1 MKKTNENGIT
11 LITLVVTILVLI
23 ILAGITLKITIGENG
38 LIAKGKDARNQ
49 VGQMQTN
56 TEEARGSLYNEIAG
70 GKDAY
75 PDPSAVDVDLSV
87 QKTSDT
93 SISATANATDT
104 NSNIVSY
111 TFYIRKVTEQDS
123 SYVMIKKSDKLAN
136 TVDCSNLEKDMAYT
150 VKVIALD
157 ERGTSRTA
165 VKKIALGN
173 AIQIKVKPISGPDS
187 YPSTVAVTATSIVTD
202 IDYIELPN
210 GEQVKAKNGKLKLD
224 TTYNSTKNGP
234 ITFKAYD
241 KDGNAGKL
249 EYDEENVINF
259 ETEWT
264 IPEDNTTVT
273 LPFYGSNQALDLYI
287 DYGDGVKENS
297 NLSSQTHTYK
307 NAGKYVIKVSGRCEK
322 LSSRDY
328 SYNYINATKYMTKII
343 KWGCLENIEC
353 SLKRCQGL
361 GGSIPEPHEKSFQS
375 VKTFVDMFEDCKNI
389 TGSIPEKLFA
399 NCPNATYFS
408 GTFSGCSG
416 LTGSIPENLFVN
428 CTNVTLFSS
437 TFYYCRGLTGSI
449 PEKLFANCPNVTS
462 FGSTFSSCSGLTGSI
477 PENLFVNCTNVT
489 SFSSTFDYCNSLT
502 GSIPEK
508 LFANN
513 SNVTLFFR
521 TFSYCSGLTGSIPEN
536 LFVNCTNVTSF
547 GYTFASC
554 NSLTGSIPEN
564 LFVNCTNV
572 TSFSSTFSRCSGLT
586 GISENLF
593 KNCTKVT
600 DFGFTF
606 YNCTVLTGTAP
617 ALWNRT
623 NVTSS
628 SGCFSSCTNLTNY
641 ADIPSSWK

>member
-56 TEEARGSLYNEIAG
+56 TEEARDSLYNEIAG

-136 TVDCSNLEKDMAYT
+136 TVDCSDLEKDMAYT

-241 KDGNAGKL
+241 KDGNAGEL

-264 IPEDNTTVT
+264 IPEDNTTVM
-273 LPFYGSNQALDLYI
+273 LPLFSLSSSNLPYIYI
-287 DYGDGVKENS
+287 DYGDGVKENI
-297 NLSSQTHTYK
+297 NLKYAECPTHTYK
-307 NAGKYVIKVSGRCEK
+307 NAGKYIIKVSGRCER
-322 LSSRDY
+322 LSTRWSCLT
-328 SYNYINATKYMTKII
+328 NENVKKYMTRLI
-343 KWGCLENIEC
+343 KWGCLEITEC
-353 SLKRCQGL
+353 SLWGCKGL
-361 GGSIPEPHEKSFQS
+361 TGSIPEAHAQSFKN
-375 VKTFVDMFEDCKNI
+375 VKTFQDMFANCENLTGDISENLFANCPNATDFSDAFGSCYKLTGIIPEKLFINCPAVKKFDGTFYNCSRL
-389 TGSIPEKLFA
+389 TGSIPEKLF
-399 NCPNATYFS
+399 
-408 GTFSGCSG
+408 
-416 LTGSIPENLFVN
+416 VN
-428 CTNVTLFSS
+428 CAKVTS
-437 TFYYCRGLTGSI
+437 FYGMFNSCRGLTGSI
-449 PEKLFANCPNVTS
+449 PEGLFVNCVTASSFYKMFYNCTGLTGTIPERLFANCTNATN
-462 FGSTFSSCSGLTGSI
+462 FGSTFSSCSGLTGNI
-477 PENLFVNCTNVT
+477 P
-489 SFSSTFDYCNSLT
+489 
-502 GSIPEK
+502 
-508 LFANN
+508 
-513 SNVTLFFR
+513 
-521 TFSYCSGLTGSIPEN
+521 
-536 LFVNCTNVTSF
+536 
-547 GYTFASC
+547 
-554 NSLTGSIPEN
+554 
-564 LFVNCTNV
+564 
-572 TSFSSTFSRCSGLT
+572 
-586 GISENLF
+586 
-593 KNCTKVT
+593 
-600 DFGFTF
+600 
-606 YNCTVLTGTAP
+606 
-617 ALWNRT
+617 
-623 NVTSS
+623 
-628 SGCFSSCTNLTNY
+628 
-641 ADIPSSWK
+641 

>member
-56 TEEARGSLYNEIAG
+56 TEEARDSLYNEIAG

-75 PDPSAVDVDLSV
+75 PDPSAVNVDLSV

-264 IPEDNTTVT
+264 IPEDNTTVKIPIHIT
-273 LPFYGSNQALDLYI
+273 AGINPDIYI
-287 DYGDGVKENS
+287 DYGDGIKENI
-297 NLSSQTHTYK
+297 SQPVPTHTYK
-307 NAGKYVIKVSGRCEK
+307 
-322 LSSRDY
+322 
-328 SYNYINATKYMTKII
+328 
-343 KWGCLENIEC
+343 
-353 SLKRCQGL
+353 KRCIYNKDIWTMRGL
-361 GGSIPEPHEKSFQS
+361 GRWI
-375 VKTFVDMFEDCKNI
+375 
-389 TGSIPEKLFA
+389 
-399 NCPNATYFS
+399 
-408 GTFSGCSG
+408 
-416 LTGSIPENLFVN
+416 
-428 CTNVTLFSS
+428 
-437 TFYYCRGLTGSI
+437 
-449 PEKLFANCPNVTS
+449 
-462 FGSTFSSCSGLTGSI
+462 
-477 PENLFVNCTNVT
+477 
-489 SFSSTFDYCNSLT
+489 
-502 GSIPEK
+502 
-508 LFANN
+508 
-513 SNVTLFFR
+513 
-521 TFSYCSGLTGSIPEN
+521 
-536 LFVNCTNVTSF
+536 
-547 GYTFASC
+547 
-554 NSLTGSIPEN
+554 
-564 LFVNCTNV
+564 
-572 TSFSSTFSRCSGLT
+572 SR
-586 GISENLF
+586 
-593 KNCTKVT
+593 
-600 DFGFTF
+600 
-606 YNCTVLTGTAP
+606 
-617 ALWNRT
+617 
-623 NVTSS
+623 
-628 SGCFSSCTNLTNY
+628 
-641 ADIPSSWK
+641 